1 MPRDLLQYVIDL
13 EGSCEEIQAFTVN
26 MLRSDY
32 EADLKTQRAVERDFT
47 IIGEAIAR
55 IREHFP
61 HAIQHLPEANKIVAF
76 RNVLVHQYSS
86 VDNDDVWSAIQVK
99 VPELLVQAQTL
110 RASLLSGASGVT
122 STAP

>member
-1 MPRDLLQYVIDL
+1 MPRELAQYVLDL
-13 EGSCEEIQAFTVN
+13 EAACREIQSFTQG
-26 MLRSDY
+26 MSREEY
-32 EADLKTQRAVERDFT
+32 EADLKSQRAVERDFT

-61 HAIQHLPEANKIVAF
+61 EAISRLPEANKIVAF

-99 VPELLVQAQTL
+99 IPELLPQIEAL
-110 RASLLSGASGVT
+110 KMSL
-122 STAP
+122 